1 MNKKERELSET
12 KIYIYSMNLR
22 KKSEDWRF
30 KNNKLKKD
38 LHEELFKYS
47 DEHVRRALKGNP
59 SLVSMPI
66 LAEAVNS
73 SVEDMTKV
81 NYGTICQII
90 KERKEEKGYIIF
102 FWSLLFMLYFTVIA
116 FMSQDWKGILGIL
129 LCGYAMISNIE
140 KNIWGIKVDI
150 RKQYPKILLLLKGCI
165 IAFMLLG
172 FVVELMKKM

>member
-1 MNKKERELSET
+1 MNKRELSET

-22 KKSEDWRF
+22 KKSEDWRI

-38 LHEELFKYS
+38 LYVELFKYS
-47 DEHVRRALKGNP
+47 DEHVRRALTGNP
-59 SLVSMPI
+59 SLESMPI

-81 NYGTICQII
+81 NYDTICQIF
-90 KERKEEKGYIIF
+90 KERRKEKGYIIF
-102 FWSLLFMLYFTVIA
+102 FWSILFMFYFMVIA
-116 FMSQDWKGILGIL
+116 LLSQDWKGILGIL
-129 LCGYAMISNIE
+129 LCGYVMISSVE

-150 RKQYPKILLLLKGCI
+150 KKQYPKILWLLRGSI